1 MPASSASRGECNS
14 SGSPFRKI
22 SPSSGRYSPVRM
34 LDSVVLPAPFSPSS
48 ACTSPGAASKSTWS
62 LATTAGKRLVTPRS
76 AIAGRE
82 GGAEAPPSGL
92 SALGATDDAL
102 DEPVHRVQVLHRQA
116 LALGE
121 PQLPLLV
128 VQRSGEL
135 VERAL
140 DQARLLLRDC
150 GLGLGGDLRPVRGEA
165 DHAVLDVAVVE

>member
-102 DEPVHRVQVLHRQA
+102 DEPVHRVQVLDRHA
-116 LALGE
+116 LAFRDA
-121 PQLPLLV
+121 QLALLV
-128 VQRSGEL
+128 VKRACEL
-135 VERAL
+135 VEGAL
-140 DQARLLLRDC
+140 DQGRLLLRDRC
-150 GLGLGGDLRPVRGEA
+150 LCLRGDLRPVRRE
-165 DHAVLDVAVVE
+165 